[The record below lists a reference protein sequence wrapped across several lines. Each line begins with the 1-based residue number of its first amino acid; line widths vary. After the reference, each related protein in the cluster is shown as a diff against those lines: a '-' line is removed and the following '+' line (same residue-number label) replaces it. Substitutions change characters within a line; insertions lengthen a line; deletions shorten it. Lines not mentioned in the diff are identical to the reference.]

1 MLLSD
6 VIQVCSCAEPALY
19 TPVRIMKEEKCLQ
32 VFRALACLVPVAVDI
47 KILLNPISN
56 FGNIAVKDLCGKV
69 ACE

>member
-1 MLLSD
+1 
-6 VIQVCSCAEPALY
+6 
-19 TPVRIMKEEKCLQ
+19 MKEEKCLQ